1 MNTYIIIGMGIGLI
15 AALIII
21 KAVFRRE
28 KKFDKSKLKTISP
41 LLEDHGLVLKVRGF
55 LTNNKKIEA
64 IKYVREKTG
73 AGLLES
79 KDLVESVEMNVL
91 NSFSQYQNTANKK
104 DSTFFNELNI
114 SSDDKILMEKI
125 ELLIKSQNKIE
136 AIKLLVS
143 AKKTRL
149 IDAKNMVEAIEVKLK
164 NQI

>member
-1 MNTYIIIGMGIGLI
+1 
-15 AALIII
+15 
-21 KAVFRRE
+21 
-28 KKFDKSKLKTISP
+28 
-41 LLEDHGLVLKVRGF
+41 
-55 LTNNKKIEA
+55 
-64 IKYVREKTG
+64 
-73 AGLLES
+73 
-79 KDLVESVEMNVL
+79 MNVL

-114 SSDDKILMEKI
+114 SSDDKVLMEKI